1 MTDLHRTPPTSPDTV
16 DLDGRTFVGVSNAAD
31 GDVGS
36 DTVFDYHQEDDL
48 VWAEYAGGSVRRGF
62 LVGTRAG
69 DGLSFRYSHLDRAG
83 ETAGGACTSRIE
95 VLGDGRVR
103 LHETWAWES
112 RAGTGRS
119 VVEEVGRRP

>member
-1 MTDLHRTPPTSPDTV
+1 MTDPDPEPPAAPDTV

-36 DTVFDYHQEDDL
+36 DTVFVYRQEDDL
-48 VWAEYAGGSVRRGF
+48 VWAEYSGGSVRKGF
-62 LVGTRAG
+62 LVGTRTG
-69 DGLSFRYSHLDRAG
+69 DGLSFRYSHLDGAG
-83 ETAGGACTSRIE
+83 ETAGGACRSRIE

-119 VVEEVGRRP
+119 VVEEPGRRP